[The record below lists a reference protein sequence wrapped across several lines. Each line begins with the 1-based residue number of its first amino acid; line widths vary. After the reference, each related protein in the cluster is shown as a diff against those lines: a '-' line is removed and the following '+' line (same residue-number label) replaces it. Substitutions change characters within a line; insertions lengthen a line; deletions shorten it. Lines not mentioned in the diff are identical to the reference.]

1 MMQFLT
7 SIPFLNLYRK
17 NQKNKEAEK
26 NSLEIEELKEK
37 LTQQDA
43 AIEECAICISQLA
56 NTLATL
62 MTQVSIATT
71 PKDPVDE
78 MFDSFVK
85 DDDDGSGYLH

>member
-1 MMQFLT
+1 MQFLT
-7 SIPFLNLYRK
+7 SIPFLNLYK
-17 NQKNKEAEK
+17 NNQKNKDSEK
-26 NSLEIEELKEK
+26 ISLEIQELREK
-37 LTQQDA
+37 MMQQDA

-62 MTQVSIATT
+62 MVQVSATSAA
-71 PKDPVDE
+71 KDPVDE